1 MTPMRAVTVTHFKA
15 HCLAMLDDVAR
26 TGEALVLVRR
36 GKPIARVV
44 ASSTAAPATSPAER
58 LAGTVTIHGDLLAPV
73 LDPDDWDANRGV
85 LLSSRPVRSKARRR

>member
-1 MTPMRAVTVTHFKA
+1 MRAVTVTHFKA

-26 TGEALVLVRR
+26 TGESVVLLRR
-36 GKPIARVV
+36 GKPIARIV
-44 ASSTAAPATSPAER
+44 ASSTAVPPSSPAKR

-85 LLSSRPVRSKARRR
+85 LLSPRPVRGKA